1 MGTVTTLRPSST
13 SSGVGWTPSAGTLH
27 GVTSDDSDATYA
39 TWGGSGSAMILAT
52 PVDSPPAGERRHQV
66 RLRARGEDG
75 DAWWAV
81 RLSSGGLVA
90 GAAGSFGASPETI
103 VGSWGTGAPADG
115 STTLYAYVTGQSTG
129 VRITELYLDMDS
141 REAPTFAPE
150 ILDGSGT
157 PTTTISDTAT
167 PTIRVDGLDTDD
179 LAARQYRFWVTL
191 SGAIVWD
198 TGVVSGAPV
207 NRQTTPLDNGTY
219 VAHLQVWSTLGAN
232 TAYASDEE
240 TLEFTVSVGAVPAP
254 DSPTVTPEAP
264 FYLVEVCAPDVTGF
278 DDEVGWVEI
287 QRVDCPHGGYLSLP
301 GTSGAYAS
309 TSDV

>member
-1 MGTVTTLRPSST
+1 MGTVTVLRPSAT

-39 TWGGSGSAMILAT
+39 TWSGDGSALILAT
-52 PVDSPPAGERRHQV
+52 PADAPPAGERRHQV

-75 DAWWAV
+75 SAWWAV
-81 RLSSGGLVA
+81 RLSSGSLVA
-90 GAAGSFGASPETI
+90 GAAALFGASPETVI
-103 VGSWGTGAPADG
+103 GSWGTGAPADG
-115 STTLYAYVTGQSTG
+115 STVLYTYVTGQTSG
-129 VRITELYLDMDS
+129 VRIQELYLDVDS
-141 REAPTFAPE
+141 RLAPTFTPQ

-157 PTTTISDTAT
+157 STVTVTDTAQ
-167 PTIRVDGLDTDD
+167 PTVRADDLDLDA
-179 LAARQYRFWVTL
+179 LAARQYRYWVTL

-207 NRQTTPLDNGTY
+207 NRQTDPLDNGVY

-240 TLEFTVSVGAVPAP
+240 TLEFTVAVGAIPVPDPPA
-254 DSPTVTPEAP
+254 VTEDAP
-264 FYLVEVCAPDVTGF
+264 FFVVDVCAPDVSDF
-278 DDEVGWVEI
+278 DGAVGYVEI
-287 QRVDCPHGGYLSLP
+287 QRVDCPQGGYLLLP

-309 TSDV
+309 TPDI